1 MVFQVVGAAIA
12 VVAVKSLSVGSV
24 HAAMTPA
31 IGPALLADFLFT
43 FALVFVVL
51 NVATSRDTAGN
62 SYFGYAIGFTV
73 LVGALAVGKI
83 SGGAFNPAVAV
94 GISLMGL
101 VSWASIWIYLVA
113 DLLGGVAAAGAF
125 RLLNPGDR

>member
-1 MVFQVVGAAIA
+1 MI
-12 VVAVKSLSVGSV
+12 
-24 HAAMTPA
+24 PA
-31 IGPALLADFLFT
+31 IGPALLAEFLFT

-62 SYFGYAIGFTV
+62 SYFGFSIGFTV

-83 SGGAFNPAVAV
+83 SGGAFNPAVAF
-94 GISLMGL
+94 GITLMGL

-113 DLLGGVAAAGAF
+113 DLLGGLAAATAF
-125 RLLNPGDR
+125 RFLNPEDQ